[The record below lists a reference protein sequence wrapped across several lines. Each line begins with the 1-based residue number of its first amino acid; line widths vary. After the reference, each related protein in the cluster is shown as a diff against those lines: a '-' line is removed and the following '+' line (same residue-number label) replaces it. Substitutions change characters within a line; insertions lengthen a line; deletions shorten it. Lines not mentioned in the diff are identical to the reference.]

1 MVSQSPNFANNSCNL
16 TVVESAGITND
27 KIVLASCL
35 LLLYVQLEHRRYVVM
50 VYCKQFFKGVQ
61 NMANASK
68 NSAASCC
75 LLTEK
80 GARSSLRTD
89 LLGRRSTFVGST

>member
-1 MVSQSPNFANNSCNL
+1 
-16 TVVESAGITND
+16 
-27 KIVLASCL
+27 
-35 LLLYVQLEHRRYVVM
+35 
-50 VYCKQFFKGVQ
+50 
-61 NMANASK
+61 MANASK

-89 LLGRRSTFVGST
+89 LLVRRSTFVGSTYSYEPNHEAQNIY